1 MPNLGSQFNNTY
13 FISEQKGA
21 PTERTDAWWDHYGQR
36 MEHHSDTMASRGIDV
51 TATNEQEAIR
61 NKASKDA
68 DHKFPQT
75 GEVTQEFRHPYQK
88 GHLQGML
95 FPPHTGMMTSDD
107 PTYPQEKRR
116 SDISKA
122 LNTSS
127 KLAVSYAENSD
138 MPTHVMSPSVAGLSD
153 PNKINATTMTSSSV
167 KAGRYE
173 LGAHKIQL
181 SANNDAHD
189 TGAGSF
195 VHEMG
200 HKEDFDV
207 IKEKTGKRG
216 INAKSLEVAA
226 SERGS
231 GRTRTVISP
240 VLEGAADAY
249 SDRYA
254 EQPGWDSGTPK
265 RHEAT
270 LDPAQNSGRFNDLW
284 MENSKGGYH
293 ADFRGW
299 KDKHEMA
306 LYAATRLHVATGGK
320 SALESLPDMDAL
332 AKTHL
337 GGLADE
343 IHEKKSAALMK
354 SNKGGFI
361 NPRQEQPE
369 YQTAARHLYLGQLVH
384 ENPAIHGQLE
394 QMGLGDVSSY
404 SQSFYKHHVANTP
417 VRVREAKTEALDK
430 VDRLSHTSH
439 YTGVKNIEVD
449 GQHLPIKG
457 IGVQNTLPGME
468 QYDELTVNAAAN
480 PMPKPLSKK
489 QLTRDDPAYGRQQK
503 QKEQAKERRASEKNL
518 DPFQKMF
525 KF

>member
-13 FISEQKGA
+13 FMPEG
-21 PTERTDAWWDHYGQR
+21 G
-36 MEHHSDTMASRGIDV
+36 
-51 TATNEQEAIR
+51 
-61 NKASKDA
+61 
-68 DHKFPQT
+68 
-75 GEVTQEFRHPYQK
+75 GEVEEFRHPYQE
-88 GHLQGML
+88 GHLQGVL
-95 FPPHTGMMTSDD
+95 FHPATGTMTSDD

-138 MPTHVMSPSVAGLSD
+138 MPSYVMSPSVVGLKD
-153 PNKINATTMTSSSV
+153 PNQIKATTMTSSSV

-181 SANNDAHD
+181 SSNNDIHD

-195 VHEMG
+195 AHEMG

-207 IKEKTGKRG
+207 TKEKTGKRG
-216 INAKSLEVAA
+216 INAKSLEIAA

-231 GRTRTVISP
+231 GRTRTIVSP

-254 EQPGWDSGTPK
+254 EEPGWDSGTPK
-265 RHEAT
+265 RREPT
-270 LDPAQNSGRFNDLW
+270 LDPAQNELRFQDLW
-284 MENSKGGYH
+284 MDNSARGYH
-293 ADFRGW
+293 ADSRHW

-320 SALESLPDMDAL
+320 SALESLPDMDEL

-337 GGLADE
+337 GGLAEE

-354 SNKGGFI
+354 SNKGGFVK
-361 NPRQEQPE
+361 PRQEQPE

-394 QMGLGDVSSY
+394 SMGLGDVSNY
-404 SQSFYKHHVANTP
+404 SQAFYRHHVANTP
-417 VRVREAKTEALDK
+417 IRIREAKTEALDRIDK
-430 VDRLSHTSH
+430 LSHTDF
-439 YTGVKNIEVD
+439 YTDVSK
-449 GQHLPIKG
+449 IKVNEEYIPKHS

-489 QLTRDDPAYGRQQK
+489 QLTRDDLAYGRQQA
-503 QKEQAKERRASEKNL
+503 QKAREKERRAQEKS
-518 DPFQKMF
+518 DPYSSMF
-525 KF
+525 RF

>member
-13 FISEQKGA
+13 FNPEDG
-21 PTERTDAWWDHYGQR
+21 
-36 MEHHSDTMASRGIDV
+36 
-51 TATNEQEAIR
+51 
-61 NKASKDA
+61 
-68 DHKFPQT
+68 
-75 GEVTQEFRHPYQK
+75 GETQEFRHPYQE
-88 GHLQGML
+88 GHLQGVL
-95 FPPHTGMMTSDD
+95 FHPATGTMTSDD

-116 SDISKA
+116 SDIAKA

-127 KLAVSYAENSD
+127 KLAISYAENSD
-138 MPTHVMSPSVAGLSD
+138 MPTHVMSPSVAGMSD
-153 PNKINATTMTSSSV
+153 FNQISATTMSSSTV

-173 LGAHKIQL
+173 IGAHKIQL
-181 SANNDAHD
+181 SSNNDIHD

-207 IKEKTGKRG
+207 MKEKTGKRG
-216 INAKSLEVAA
+216 IVTKTVEVAA
-226 SERGS
+226 AEKGS
-231 GRTRTVISP
+231 GRTRTVVSP

-265 RHEAT
+265 RREPT
-270 LDPAQNSGRFNDLW
+270 LDPAQNSGRFNDLLIG
-284 MENSKGGYH
+284 NSNRGYN
-293 ADFRGW
+293 ADYRGW

-337 GGLADE
+337 GGLYEE
-343 IHEKKSAALMK
+343 IREKKSSAP
-354 SNKGGFI
+354 SNKSGVVK
-361 NPRQEQPE
+361 PAEEQPE

-394 QMGLGDVSSY
+394 SMGLGEVSNY
-404 SQSFYKHHVANTP
+404 SQAFYKHHVANTP

-430 VDRLSHTSH
+430 IDRLSHTDW
-439 YTGVKNIEVD
+439 YTGVAKVSVNGENIPK
-449 GQHLPIKG
+449 HS

-489 QLTRDDPAYGRQQK
+489 QLTRDDPSYARQQK
-503 QKEQAKERRASEKNL
+503 QKAQEKEKRAVEKQERKS
-518 DPFQKMF
+518 DPFSRMF
-525 KF
+525 RF